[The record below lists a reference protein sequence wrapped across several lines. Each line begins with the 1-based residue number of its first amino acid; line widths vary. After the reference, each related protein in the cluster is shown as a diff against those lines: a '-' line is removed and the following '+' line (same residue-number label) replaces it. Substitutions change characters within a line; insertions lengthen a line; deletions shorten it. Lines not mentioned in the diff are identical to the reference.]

1 MSFTGRMLETANYKK
16 SVAAGKMVPTI
27 TIAHVAPNDWSMS
40 EQMVGIMNFYDNTNV
55 WTWKLGPEDKPDE
68 GQYLAVTDWPQ
79 VHEVDPHTLTIKVCM
94 RLFWIIARF
103 NLLSPHII
111 QAKHGLSLTEGLS
124 MASSTHWRREVGK
137 DSSLQYHMIYNPLTN
152 KIDLTLFR
160 FGSWVTPSPFQLI
173 SQDDNI
179 LQVRF
184 VLL

>member
-79 VHEVDPHTLTIKVCM
+79 VHEVDPHTLTIKVFM

-103 NLLSPHII
+103 YLLSPHII
-111 QAKHGLSLTEGLS
+111 HYSGKTWAQSYRGSLHGELNPLEKRGWEGLVI
-124 MASSTHWRREVGK
+124 AVPH
-137 DSSLQYHMIYNPLTN
+137 
-152 KIDLTLFR
+152 DL
-160 FGSWVTPSPFQLI
+160 
-173 SQDDNI
+173 
-179 LQVRF
+179 
-184 VLL
+184 